1 MRRLF
6 CFFLFFGIF
15 LAGCVSHTTT
25 PVSTEETALSA
36 DKVGSVP
43 AVFGYN
49 RVEIPFE
56 NDVLEEE
63 ETRNYLVR
71 HIHFPS
77 IGDNR
82 QRNDQVTGKYYESK
96 HPGKKPLILVLPIFG
111 GHVYPSQNMTLY
123 LKRVSDGGVHVFR
136 MLGEQNLTDWWALK
150 YAPDEESFMDL
161 WQTTA
166 QAEHNTIIDIRRTID
181 WALARP
187 EIDPDRIAVIGFS
200 RGAMMAAVAAAND
213 TRLAATVL
221 VMGGA
226 HPHKA
231 LATCPMLRGEGVQKK
246 VQKEYGWTLDQFAD
260 RLEPLYYDLDPAT
273 YAGQADAERILIVEA
288 AKDDCIP
295 ADAREA
301 LWVAMGQPERISIP
315 RGHKRAFL
323 SMTPLGSRWLQKEIW
338 SFLQETL

>member
-1 MRRLF
+1 MRRLSYL
-6 CFFLFFGIF
+6 FLCFGICS
-15 LAGCVSHTTT
+15 AGCVSHTTT
-25 PVSTEETALSA
+25 PNSTKTALLESA
-36 DKVGSVP
+36 ETDTPSSV
-43 AVFGYN
+43 FDYN
-49 RVEIPFE
+49 RVEVPFT
-56 NDVLEEE
+56 NDVLDEE

-82 QRNDQVTGKYYESK
+82 QRNDQVTSKYYESK
-96 HPGKKPLILVLPIFG
+96 HPGKKPLVIVLPIFG
-111 GHVYPSQNMTLY
+111 GHVYPSQSITLY
-123 LKRVSDGGVHVFR
+123 LKKISEGGMHVFR

-166 QAEHNTIIDIRRTID
+166 QAEHNTIVDIRRTID

-213 TRLAATVL
+213 TRLAAAVL

-231 LATCPMLRGEGVQKK
+231 LATCPMLRGEGVQRK
-246 VQKEYGWTLDQFAD
+246 VQKEYGWTLDEFAD
-260 RLEPLYYDLDPAT
+260 RLEPLYHDLDPAT

-301 LWVAMGQPERISIP
+301 LWVAMGQPEKISIP

-323 SMTPLGSRWLQKEIW
+323 SMTPLGNKWLQKEIW

>member
-1 MRRLF
+1 MRRLSYL
-6 CFFLFFGIF
+6 FLCFGICS
-15 LAGCVSHTTT
+15 AGCVSHTTT
-25 PVSTEETALSA
+25 PNSTKTAVLESAETNTPS
-36 DKVGSVP
+36 SV
-43 AVFGYN
+43 FDYN
-49 RVEIPFE
+49 RVEVPFT
-56 NDVLEEE
+56 NDVLDEE

-96 HPGKKPLILVLPIFG
+96 HPGKKPLIIVLPIFG
-111 GHVYPSQNMTLY
+111 GHVYPSQSITLY
-123 LKRVSDGGVHVFR
+123 LKKISDGGMHVFR

-166 QAEHNTIIDIRRTID
+166 QAEHNTIVDIRRTID

-187 EIDPDRIAVIGFS
+187 EVDPDRIAVIGFS

-231 LATCPMLRGEGVQKK
+231 LATCPMLRGEGVQRK
-246 VQKEYGWTLDQFAD
+246 VQKRVW
-260 RLEPLYYDLDPAT
+260 LDP
-273 YAGQADAERILIVEA
+273 RRV
-288 AKDDCIP
+288 
-295 ADAREA
+295 R
-301 LWVAMGQPERISIP
+301 
-315 RGHKRAFL
+315 
-323 SMTPLGSRWLQKEIW
+323 
-338 SFLQETL
+338 